1 MDESDIQ
8 ESKEIRERLK
18 RLTHIALDIQKEAES
33 HYKDLES
40 NQSGLDKSMVLDGLP
55 ANLPNTSQLE
65 YYLVRKCKVTW
76 NVANFGRTQG
86 EIKPAITT
94 HNKY

>member
-40 NQSGLDKSMVLDGLP
+40 NQSGLDKSMVYVNKSL
-55 ANLPNTSQLE
+55 AKIRNLAKRKFNHTF
-65 YYLVRKCKVTW
+65 YLIIATVFLVML
-76 NVANFGRTQG
+76 FY
-86 EIKPAITT
+86 ILFF
-94 HNKY
+94 